1 MHTRERGFTTQEPW
15 IPLVI
20 VIVLA
25 MVAFVTLKRI
35 GRESRLRV
43 AVQHTLF
50 TLSVSER
57 EYHARHHT
65 YSDTLTVLPD
75 SNVIITITHAD
86 SAGWT
91 AEGMHPFLGRGTKKC
106 YIYGGRV
113 AHDQRIARP
122 DEPVCW

>member
-1 MHTRERGFTTQEPW
+1 MRTRERGFTTQEPW

-57 EYHARHHT
+57 EHHARRGT
-65 YSDTLTVLPD
+65 YSDTITVLPD
-75 SNVIITITHAD
+75 SNAIITITHAD
-86 SAGWT
+86 SAGWL
-91 AEGMHPFLGRGTKKC
+91 AEGSHPFLGRGTKKC

-113 AHDQRIARP
+113 AHDPRIARP